1 MSGPS
6 RPRARQETPPDQ
18 AGRENQPAGAR
29 RGRTLPPAGN
39 LAGTPP
45 LAGNLAGERSQPG
58 GNRGQSYRR
67 AVGPDAGAAALP
79 ASSPAALTTSPL
91 ASEPASGEVACRGTS
106 GCCPGA
112 PVTSVP
118 GCCGAGP

>member
-45 LAGNLAGERSQPG
+45 LAGNLAGERSQPEATEG
-58 GNRGQSYRR
+58 SPTDGRWIPMPAPPRCPPPRR
-67 AVGPDAGAAALP
+67 PH
-79 ASSPAALTTSPL
+79 
-91 ASEPASGEVACRGTS
+91 
-106 GCCPGA
+106 
-112 PVTSVP
+112 
-118 GCCGAGP
+118 